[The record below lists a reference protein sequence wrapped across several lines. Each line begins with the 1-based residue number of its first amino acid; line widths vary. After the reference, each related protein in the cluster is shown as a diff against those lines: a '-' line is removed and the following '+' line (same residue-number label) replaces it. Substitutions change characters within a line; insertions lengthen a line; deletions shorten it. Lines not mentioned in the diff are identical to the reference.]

1 MSDDDFGAGYAGF
14 NLLANYLPDYIK
26 LDRGLII
33 DIDRH

>member
-1 MSDDDFGAGYAGF
+1 M
-14 NLLANYLPDYIK
+14 LANYLPDYIK

>member
-1 MSDDDFGAGYAGF
+1 MSDDDFDAGYVGF

-26 LDRGLII
+26 LDRELII